1 MRTLN
6 RWLNVDVAAWLC
18 AVLAVGSVALAFLGP
33 ERSGALMAR
42 PPLLA
47 FTAALVCGLAV
58 SGARAVSRRRFDSA
72 LLHLGCAC
80 IMAGWL
86 GGRIAIRTATPGRPA
101 GGAMALVAGN
111 QTDALCD
118 GEDLNTVVGRVPFTV
133 RLERF
138 LVDRYPPSEG
148 DRDEGR
154 MPPVKEYRS
163 RVTIS
168 APGEAPYVRN
178 IRVNHPAYVKGYHI
192 YQMSWGE
199 SRDRFGPVLDSEGR
213 PELYTVLQ
221 FVRDPGLPAV
231 YAGFVVLFA
240 GLLLFAFRLLRQGA
254 GPGVEAAAE
263 LGREVSP

>member
-1 MRTLN
+1 MRSLDRVLSLN
-6 RWLNVDVAAWLC
+6 VAAWLC
-18 AVLAVGSVALAFLGP
+18 AALAVGSVALAFLGP
-33 ERSGALMAR
+33 ERSGALMSR

-47 FTAALVCGLAV
+47 FTAVLACGLTAAGV
-58 SGARAVSRRRFDSA
+58 RAASRRRFDSA

-80 IMAGWL
+80 VMAGWL
-86 GGRIAIRTATPGRPA
+86 VGRIAIRTATPDRPA

-118 GEDLNTVVGRVPFTV
+118 GEELNNVVGRVPFTV

-138 LVDRYPPSEG
+138 LIDRYPPSEG

-163 RVTIS
+163 RVTITE
-168 APGEAPYVRN
+168 PGEAPYVRN
-178 IRVNHPAYVKGYHI
+178 IRVNHPAYVRGYHI

-199 SRDRFGPVLDSEGR
+199 SRDRFGRPMLDGEGR
-213 PELYTVLQ
+213 AELYTVLQ

-231 YAGFVVLFA
+231 YAGFAVLFA
-240 GLLLFAFRLLRQGA
+240 GALLFACRLLRR
-254 GPGVEAAAE
+254 GPGEAAAP
-263 LGREVSP
+263 GQGVTP